1 VGALVRP
8 HNVET
13 RVYARDRET
22 MEGRVAEA
30 ERGEVVCVW
39 KLLSCWSAYTVPHL
53 QGAARKPA
61 LLTWCMISFRI
72 SIGRS
77 SNFKGPWW
85 LSPSPSILRPAQLI
99 PSHSPCSALGRS
111 STHPRREL
119 ASRRYAHRPR
129 RAKRRGRGPSRK
141 VAARQFV
148 ECRVLRVGSRP
159 WCVWDRHVVGG
170 SI

>member
-1 VGALVRP
+1 VGEAVVAHDQCRQTIGKGVHAGARLVVGALVRP

-77 SNFKGPWW
+77 SNFKGP
-85 LSPSPSILRPAQLI
+85 LVAFSFPFDST
-99 PSHSPCSALGRS
+99 PCSADSVAFTMLGAGALIH
-111 STHPRREL
+111 T
-119 ASRRYAHRPR
+119 
-129 RAKRRGRGPSRK
+129 PS
-141 VAARQFV
+141 A
-148 ECRVLRVGSRP
+148 
-159 WCVWDRHVVGG
+159 
-170 SI
+170 